1 MKKKKERKKGGKRER
16 ESRGEERSVRE
27 KGRGRSYI
35 AITGLG
41 LAAVHTPLRHH
52 PAVSSPPPVAVVVT
66 KGGERKRRTRGERE
80 RELARKLPPSKLGEA
95 RRRQLRRVSA
105 AEPVVATAT
114 GSAKRERARE
124 TVAELPSPPRCW
136 ARHCPARA
144 AAALPELLAAAV
156 DGGNRLPSLCLL
168 VSPNPASASLFVK
181 FTFTVRIVAEVVCA
195 RLYGHH
201 RVSLPP
207 SKLPPKG
214 FTTASSVLVFELE
227 LPFSTEY
234 VTPLSLLCCHFIPLL

>member
-1 MKKKKERKKGGKRER
+1 MGSPPFIPRCVTTQPSPAHRQSLLSSPREER
-16 ESRGEERSVRE
+16 E
-27 KGRGRSYI
+27 
-35 AITGLG
+35 
-41 LAAVHTPLRHH
+41 
-52 PAVSSPPPVAVVVT
+52 
-66 KGGERKRRTRGERE
+66 RGERE
-80 RELARKLPPSKLGEA
+80 ERERGSSRGSCRRRSWVRRCRWSPHHYRTCCCHRGEA

-168 VSPNPASASLFVK
+168 VIRSPQSFSAAVQVATK
-181 FTFTVRIVAEVVCA
+181 RI
-195 RLYGHH
+195 HH
-201 RVSLPP
+201 
-207 SKLPPKG
+207 
-214 FTTASSVLVFELE
+214 
-227 LPFSTEY
+227 
-234 VTPLSLLCCHFIPLL
+234 SLLCSCLRIRTALFH